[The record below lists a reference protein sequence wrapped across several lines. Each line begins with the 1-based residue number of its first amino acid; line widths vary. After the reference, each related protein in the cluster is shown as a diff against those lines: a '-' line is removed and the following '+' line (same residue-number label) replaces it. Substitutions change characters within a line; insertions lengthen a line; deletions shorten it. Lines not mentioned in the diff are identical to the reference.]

1 MVGIDRY
8 TLSVVLFFITVAIVL
23 YVDRGKLEIK
33 KFLGIPI
40 LFMRRTKR
48 FMSIIDG
55 IAQASPLFW
64 KAFGTLGVIA
74 GLVFMLYGVYFLSA
88 TGFAVAS
95 GLITKPAIQL
105 ILPSLSAT
113 GAEGP
118 GYILIPFWFWLITIG
133 IILIPHEFMHG
144 VIARAEKIKLKS
156 VGLLLLAVLP
166 GAFVEPDERHLK
178 RAKFWTRIRIF
189 AAGSF
194 ANVLVAALVFSA
206 TTAYVWPSS
215 VGDGIVIGSIAEG
228 SPAALAGLI
237 EGSTISEINEKT
249 AKASYDEYISGK
261 GYFFDEVGKVN
272 PGDEIKLVAGGKA
285 YSATLAE
292 KEGAAYLGIT
302 YKPVYNVGEVSFLQT
317 IQLLTMIW
325 LFSLAVGIV
334 NILPLG
340 PLDGGLF
347 FGAISEK
354 LFGKDS
360 AQITKVTSLIVLGL
374 ILFSF
379 LGPVVINF
387 LQNIPAY

>member
-1 MVGIDRY
+1 MVTIDSY
-8 TLSVVLFFITVAIVL
+8 TLSVVLFFLAVAFVL

-40 LFMRRTKR
+40 LFMRRTKK

-64 KAFGTLGVIA
+64 KSFATLGVIA
-74 GLVFMLYGVYFLSA
+74 ALVFMLYGIYFLFA
-88 TGFAVAS
+88 TSIAVAS
-95 GLITKPAIQL
+95 GFITKPALQL

-118 GYILIPFWFWLITIG
+118 GFILIPFWFWLITIG
-133 IILIPHEFMHG
+133 VILIPHEFMHG
-144 VIARAEKIKLKS
+144 VIARAEKVKLKS
-156 VGLLLLAVLP
+156 VGLLLLAILP

-178 RAKFWTRIRIF
+178 RAKFWTKVRIF

-194 ANVLVAALVFSA
+194 ANFLVAAMVFSA
-206 TTAYVWPSS
+206 TTGYIWPSS
-215 VGDGIVIGSIAEG
+215 VGDGIIIDSVAEG
-228 SPAALAGLI
+228 SPAELAGLPAGGLI
-237 EGSTISEINEKT
+237 AQINGNPARAT
-249 AKASYDEYISGK
+249 YDEYTGGR
-261 GYFFDEVGKVN
+261 GYFSDEVGVVK
-272 PGDEIKLVAGGKA
+272 PGDEIKLSVDNKV
-285 YSATLAE
+285 YTATLAE

-302 YKPVYNVGEVSFLQT
+302 YKPVYKVAEVPFMQT

-354 LFGKDS
+354 LFGKNS
-360 AQITKVTSLIVLGL
+360 KGISKLTSFVVLGL

-387 LQNIPAY
+387 LNNF

>member
-1 MVGIDRY
+1 MVAIDNY
-8 TLSVVLFFITVAIVL
+8 ALSVIMFFLVVAFVL

-33 KFLGIPI
+33 KFLGMPI

-48 FMSIIDG
+48 FISIIDS

-64 KAFGTLGVIA
+64 KAFATLGVIT
-74 GLVFMLYGVYFLSA
+74 GIVFMLYGIYCLFA
-88 TGFAVAS
+88 TSMAVAS
-95 GLITKPAIQL
+95 GFITKPALQL

-118 GYILIPFWFWLITIG
+118 GFILIPFWFWLITIG
-133 IILIPHEFMHG
+133 VILIPHEFMHG
-144 VIARAEKIKLKS
+144 VIARAEKVKLKS
-156 VGLLLLAVLP
+156 VGLLLLAILP

-178 RAKFWTRIRIF
+178 KAGFWTKVRIY

-194 ANVLVAALVFSA
+194 ANFLVAALVFSA
-206 TTAYVWPSS
+206 TTGYIWPSS
-215 VGDGIVIGSIAEG
+215 VGDGIVIDSIAEG
-228 SPAALAGLI
+228 SPAEIAGLTVGGLI
-237 EGSTISEINEKT
+237 TAINGNAARAT
-249 AKASYDEYISGK
+249 YDEYTGGK
-261 GYFFDEVGKVN
+261 GYFFDEVGKVK
-272 PGDEIKLVAGGKA
+272 PGDSIQLKVSDKDYTAM
-285 YSATLAE
+285 LAE
-292 KEGAAYLGIT
+292 KEGVAYLGIT
-302 YKPVYNVGEVSFLQT
+302 YKPVYKVAEVQFLQV

-354 LFGKDS
+354 MFGKNS
-360 AQITKVTSLIVLGL
+360 AGISKLTSFVVLGL

-387 LQNIPAY
+387 LNSF

>member
-1 MVGIDRY
+1 MVALDNY
-8 TLSVVLFFITVAIVL
+8 ALSVIVFFLAVAFVL

-55 IAQASPLFW
+55 VAQVSPLFW
-64 KAFGTLGVIA
+64 KAFATLGVITSV
-74 GLVFMLYGVYFLSA
+74 VFMIYGVYFLFTTSL
-88 TGFAVAS
+88 AVAS
-95 GLITKPAIQL
+95 GFITKPALQL

-118 GYILIPFWFWLITIG
+118 GFILIPFWFWLITIG

-144 VIARAEKIKLKS
+144 VIARAEKVKLKS
-156 VGLLLLAVLP
+156 VGLLLLAILP

-178 RAKFWTRIRIF
+178 RAKFWTKVRIF

-194 ANVLVAALVFSA
+194 ANFLVAALVFSA
-206 TTAYVWPSS
+206 TTGYIWPSS
-215 VGDGIVIGSIAEG
+215 IGDGIIIDSVADG
-228 SPAALAGLI
+228 SPAEIAGLAA
-237 EGSTISEINEKT
+237 GGMISEINGKQARAT
-249 AKASYDEYISGK
+249 YDEYTSGK
-261 GYFFDEVGKVN
+261 GYFFDEVGKVKS
-272 PGDEIKLVAGGKA
+272 GDSIQLKVSDEVHTAI
-285 YSATLAE
+285 LAE
-292 KEGAAYLGIT
+292 KEGVAYLGIT
-302 YKPVYNVGEVSFLQT
+302 YKPVYKVAEVQFLQT

-354 LFGKDS
+354 LFGKSS
-360 AQITKVTSLIVLGL
+360 AGIVKLTSFVVLGL

-379 LGPVVINF
+379 IGPVVINF
-387 LQNIPAY
+387 LNNF